1 MKLLLKS
8 KERMQSMRPPNGRIL
23 RLLYPEQLFHK
34 TLSLL
39 IYPEQLVHKTLSLLK
54 YSLQHGAGVQPKI
67 FQGRWSFVELRHFDK
82 LFPKNTR
89 KKLPRG
95 KILGYFLLVTLK
107 TTFLM
112 EDLIQVWTKLGYVV
126 PKIRALFSI
135 LK

>member
-8 KERMQSMRPPNGRIL
+8 KERMQSMRTPNGRIL

-67 FQGRWSFVELRHFDK
+67 FQGR
-82 LFPKNTR
+82 
-89 KKLPRG
+89 
-95 KILGYFLLVTLK
+95 
-107 TTFLM
+107 
-112 EDLIQVWTKLGYVV
+112 
-126 PKIRALFSI
+126 
-135 LK
+135 